1 MLNSKKKLQ
10 KLRLS
15 QLLHFSTYVCISE
28 AVRLVDQ
35 CCLPG
40 VPSAGDSQRQSGSGV
55 PQTELHGQ
63 RGTTQVQSMS
73 LSPLYVMQR
82 PPNRTTERE
91 G

>member
-1 MLNSKKKLQ
+1 MKLQ
-10 KLRLS
+10 KIKRKL
-15 QLLHFSTYVCISE
+15 QHCSTYECISE

-40 VPSAGDSQRQSGSGV
+40 VPSAGDSQCQSGSGV
-55 PQTELHGQ
+55 PQTELHRQ

-73 LSPLYVMQR
+73 LSPLYVMQH
-82 PPNRTTERE
+82 PPNRTTEKE

>member
-1 MLNSKKKLQ
+1 MKLQ
-10 KLRLS
+10 KIKTKLRTTL
-15 QLLHFSTYVCISE
+15 FYIYVCISE

-55 PQTELHGQ
+55 PQTELHRQ

-73 LSPLYVMQR
+73 LSPLYVMQH
-82 PPNRTTERE
+82 PPNRTT
-91 G
+91 